1 MSHIAL
7 KLPGMNESPRRHD
20 ITIRVVK
27 EAGHQ
32 PDPAAFATAGEL
44 AAAARN
50 ASVISALTAEEII
63 CVVSV
68 TAAADSPDAV
78 AVALAIVA
86 GALRAGDRMP
96 SSIR

>member
-44 AAAARN
+44 AAARN